1 MATRTSRL
9 RSGPAWLLAVLVL
22 AAPWRAVW
30 GQQAADIES
39 ILDGLRDLPFH
50 EFVDASYEQV
60 LLRSPQLVTSL
71 GLSREL
77 GIRDGHLDNLCD
89 EFVDETY
96 RLKEG
101 IRDILATYD
110 RSALDDEQQIS
121 FDSYSRVLADWA
133 AEHEFMYHFYPVTP
147 GFTAQNELF
156 RFLEDDHPLA
166 TVDNA
171 EDYVSRLGEVGDQLG
186 CLIQN
191 LDASEARGII
201 APAQM
206 LRQAATQIQGVVPG
220 TARSLSFYTT
230 LAAKTRTIAGLGEAD
245 RLELLARAE
254 SAINASVI
262 PAYQALVARLIE
274 QITYAPPM
282 NGLWQLPDGDR
293 FYASR
298 VRHHTT
304 TELTPAEIHQ
314 IGLDEVARIQGEVRR
329 VFQSLGYPA
338 DISFSEGF
346 NRAGV
351 DSGVVPASQ
360 ILTLNESFIRQAE
373 EDLKEAFDIAP
384 ETEVI
389 LIGVPQGG
397 FYVPGSIDGSRPG
410 AYYIGVGSDSTRY
423 WMRTIVYH
431 ETVPGHHFQI
441 SIGNELD
448 VPLFTKTLGFYT
460 AFIEGWALYA
470 EHLVADLG
478 WYDDDVYSEV
488 GRLQWELL
496 RAARLVV
503 DTGLHYHR
511 WSRQQ
516 AIDYFVDEVGY
527 SRQGSTQQ
535 IDMYLYYN
543 GYFTAYKIGELKI
556 LELREHARQEL
567 GDLFDLKEF
576 HRAVLLHN
584 CLPLSLLER
593 LVDDYIEAKLPPPPR
608 RVARPRVSP

>member
-1 MATRTSRL
+1 MAKRTSRL
-9 RSGPAWLLAVLVL
+9 HSGPHWLLAVLVL
-22 AAPWRAVW
+22 AAPAGAVSA
-30 GQQAADIES
+30 QQAADIES
-39 ILDGLRDLPFH
+39 ILDGLRGLPFH

-71 GLSREL
+71 GLSHEL
-77 GIRDGHLDNLCD
+77 GIRDDHLDNLCD
-89 EFVDETY
+89 AFVDETY

-110 RSALDDEQQIS
+110 RSALDYEQQIS

-133 AEHEFMYHFYPVTP
+133 AEHEFMYHFYPVTH
-147 GFTAQNELF
+147 GFSAQNELM
-156 RFLEDDHPLA
+156 RFLEDDHPLT

-171 EDYVSRLGEVGDQLG
+171 EDYVSRLQEVDDHLG
-186 CLIQN
+186 CLVQN
-191 LDASEARGII
+191 LGDSEARGII

-206 LRQAATQIQGVVPG
+206 LERAAYQLRGIVPG
-220 TARSLSFYTT
+220 NARYLPFYTT
-230 LAAKTRTIAGLGEAD
+230 LAEKTQSIPGLGAAQ

-254 SAINASVI
+254 SAINTSVI
-262 PAYQALVARLIE
+262 PAYQALVARLNE
-274 QITYAPPM
+274 QIPHAPPM

-329 VFQSLGYPA
+329 VFRTLGYPEG
-338 DISFSEGF
+338 ISFSDGF
-346 NRAGV
+346 GRAAV
-351 DSGVVPASQ
+351 DSGIVPANQ
-360 ILTLNESFIRQAE
+360 ILALNESFIRQAE
-373 EDLKEAFDIAP
+373 EDLTEAFDIAP

-389 LIGVPQGG
+389 LIGLASGG

-470 EHLVADLG
+470 EHLAADLG
-478 WYDDDVYSEV
+478 WYDDDIYSEV

-511 WSRQQ
+511 WSRQR
-516 AIDYFVDEVGY
+516 AIDYFIDEVGY
-527 SRQGSTQQ
+527 GPQGSAQQ

-556 LELREHARQEL
+556 LELRERARHEL
-567 GDLFDLKEF
+567 GDRFDLKEF
-576 HRAVLLHN
+576 HRVVLLHN

-593 LVDDYIEAKLPPPPR
+593 LVDDYIEAELPPPPR
-608 RVARPRVSP
+608 RVSHPRVSP